1 MSQREPFKRN
11 LLKGLTE
18 KRYIKK
24 LEHVIVDEG
33 KRLLNSLKI
42 KYIIVSQKQ
51 ITKFLEKHSSFKEA
65 FNKHTIWH
73 QIRIQYLYDTHQI
86 NSKQY
91 RLLSTMRQVL
101 NKNNDYILRKNEF
114 DNRKF
119 VIQCEWY
126 PKTKKCLRDQCVA
139 THVCPHH
146 YKNFETNHKKL
157 KRYTEEYYK
166 KKGKTFVKK
175 ETKNVK

>member
-1 MSQREPFKRN
+1 MPQREPFKRN

-24 LEHVIVDEG
+24 LEYVIVEEG

-42 KYIIVSQKQ
+42 KYCIVSQKQ
-51 ITKFLEKHSSFKEA
+51 ITKFLDKHSSFRED
-65 FNKHTIWH
+65 FNKHTTWH

-91 RLLSTMRQVL
+91 LFLSTMRQIL
-101 NKNNDYILRKNEF
+101 NKNNDYILRKDEF

-119 VIQCEWY
+119 VMQCEWY
-126 PKTKKCLRDQCVA
+126 PKTNKCLRDQCVA
-139 THVCPHH
+139 THACPHY
-146 YKNFETNHKKL
+146 YKNFETKHEKL
-157 KRYTEEYYK
+157 ERYCEEYK
-166 KKGKTFVKK
+166 KKK
-175 ETKNVK
+175 ELKNVK